1 VRRLVVPRI
10 GFLHTADVH
19 VATFTSLLGV
29 ADPGATGT
37 HVVDDTLL
45 ADARRDGGVGDEL
58 RERILR
64 RLREAAAGNDAV
76 LCTCSSVSGTA
87 EALGADVGV
96 PVVRIDRPLAR
107 VAVAAGGIVAVVAA
121 VESTLAPTR
130 ELLLE
135 EAALQKVRVTLI
147 ERPCPEAWRH
157 FEAGDMEA
165 YLDAIAQHVDAV
177 ADSAEVVVLAQASMA
192 GAATRCR
199 TSTPVLSSPVLG
211 VEAVLAAASR

>member
-1 VRRLVVPRI
+1 MRRLVVPRI

>member
-1 VRRLVVPRI
+1 LVVPRI

>member
-1 VRRLVVPRI
+1 MPRI